1 MDWFGVVW
9 VWCGTARGWLGT
21 ARDWLGTARDWFGT
35 ARDWLGTARGWLGTA
50 WVWCGAAKLL
60 LACRQSCTEKGKRDW
75 RFPSLFTSY
84 KSSKPFKSLVFTY

>member
-21 ARDWLGTARDWFGT
+21 ARDWFGT
-35 ARDWLGTARGWLGTA
+35 ARDWLGTA